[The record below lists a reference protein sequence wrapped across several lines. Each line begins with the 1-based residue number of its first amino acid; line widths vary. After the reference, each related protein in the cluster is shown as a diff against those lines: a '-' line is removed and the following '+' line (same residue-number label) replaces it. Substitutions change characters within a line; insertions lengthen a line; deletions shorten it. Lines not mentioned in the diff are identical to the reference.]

1 MRRWKLVAA
10 GAAAL
15 VAVGGGA
22 AIAATQFDSPSAR
35 SQAIIADA
43 AGQLGV
49 TPDKLS
55 AALKQAVE
63 NQIQAEVTSG
73 QLTQAQAD
81 AMKKRV
87 ESGDYPLMGGFGFR
101 DGFGHGGGFGHG
113 FGPGF
118 GLFGELSAAA
128 TYLGVT
134 VDSLRTD
141 LAGGKTLAQV
151 AADQKKSVDGLV
163 SALLDSAKSKLDAAV
178 KAGRLTQAQE
188 DSILSNM
195 KQQVTDMV
203 NGKRPSLGPS
213 GPSGPSGPQGVLPF
227 NGPMGRGGGMHGH
240 GSFGFRGGRGGG
252 QASPATFAS
261 PTAA

>member
-35 SQAIIADA
+35 SQAVIADA

-101 DGFGHGGGFGHG
+101 DGFGHGGG

-213 GPSGPSGPQGVLPF
+213 GPSGPQGVLPF

-240 GSFGFRGGRGGG
+240 GFFGFGGGRGGS
-252 QASPATFAS
+252 QTSPATFAS